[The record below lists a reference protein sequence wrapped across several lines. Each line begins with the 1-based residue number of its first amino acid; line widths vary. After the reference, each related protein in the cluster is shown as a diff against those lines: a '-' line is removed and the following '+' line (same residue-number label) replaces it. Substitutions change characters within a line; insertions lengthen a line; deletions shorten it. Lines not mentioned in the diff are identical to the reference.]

1 VAWQGLGFAA
11 DAHVVLQ
18 ELERVGSRPLIAD
31 EAFAAW
37 EHVARY
43 DVAQAVIAPMPS
55 SEASASDAPDAD
67 LMSSAKAAWLQMPAE
82 KAQSELENGLRT
94 ILARELQLPEA
105 EFELDRPFAEMGL
118 NSVMAMSVRR
128 ETEQFVGFELS
139 VTMLWNHP
147 TVESLDDLF
156 DIVES
161 APAGGVES

>member
-1 VAWQGLGFAA
+1 
-11 DAHVVLQ
+11 
-18 ELERVGSRPLIAD
+18 
-31 EAFAAW
+31 
-37 EHVARY
+37 
-43 DVAQAVIAPMPS
+43 
-55 SEASASDAPDAD
+55 
-67 LMSSAKAAWLQMPAE
+67 MPANF
-82 KAQSELENGLRT
+82 SC
-94 ILARELQLPEA
+94 REG

-147 TVESLDDLF
+147 TVESLATYLVKKLFPAEASGDDIDVLSDSGSSVLDDLF

>member
-1 VAWQGLGFAA
+1 
-11 DAHVVLQ
+11 
-18 ELERVGSRPLIAD
+18 
-31 EAFAAW
+31 
-37 EHVARY
+37 
-43 DVAQAVIAPMPS
+43 
-55 SEASASDAPDAD
+55 
-67 LMSSAKAAWLQMPAE
+67 MSSAKASWLQMPAE
-82 KAQSELENGLRT
+82 KAQSALENGLRT

-105 EFELDRPFAEMGL
+105 GFELDRPFAEMGL

-147 TVESLDDLF
+147 TVESLATYLVKKLFPAEDSGDEIDALSGSASSVLDDLF